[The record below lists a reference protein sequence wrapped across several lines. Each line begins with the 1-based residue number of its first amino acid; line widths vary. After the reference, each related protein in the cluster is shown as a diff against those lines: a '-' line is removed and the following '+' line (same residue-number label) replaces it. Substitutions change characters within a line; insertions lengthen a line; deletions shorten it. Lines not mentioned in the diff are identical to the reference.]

1 MLDAFGALIVVNMS
15 RVKRRKMRPQP
26 PRYFWPDTDGC
37 WMCENRNGCSG
48 CKFLKRYIA
57 EGKDRN
63 KRKILRDEKKLLDN
77 S

>member
-1 MLDAFGALIVVNMS
+1 MA
-15 RVKRRKMRPQP
+15 KRKHRKMRPQP

-48 CKFLKRYIA
+48 CKFLKRYVA
-57 EGKDRN
+57 EGKSRN
-63 KRKILRDEKKLLDN
+63 KRKIQRDEKRFLDN